1 MNQYSK
7 RRWNR
12 FPFTNNTRSI
22 SIIVKVAFSSQ
33 SFKIA
38 GGLKES
44 PHGCCDKVLVR
55 LRMTDA
61 SRIVHRIPT
70 VLKEPSCIPTSI
82 TLHRLTVSFLHGT
95 LRLLKLAASRIPWA
109 PVHPALALADA
120 IKILRYVEP
129 SLANAPVLIRPCKEP
144 RDFWT
149 SLR

>member
-1 MNQYSK
+1 MHGITERHMNQYSK

-70 VLKEPSCIPTSI
+70 VLKEPSCIIPNLHYTTSPYSI
-82 TLHRLTVSFLHGT
+82 ISARNTAPSETCCKPHSMG
-95 LRLLKLAASRIPWA
+95 ACASCLGFGRRDQDTEVCGAIP
-109 PVHPALALADA
+109 
-120 IKILRYVEP
+120 R
-129 SLANAPVLIRPCKEP
+129 
-144 RDFWT
+144 
-149 SLR
+149 